1 MRETCPLYAARMSS
15 LPSSAFD
22 DAAIADARSH
32 WHWRGQ
38 ARPAFAVPPNPDQ
51 ESVWDYP
58 RPPRLEIDPREVV
71 VRWGDIEVAR
81 STRAIRALETA
92 HPPSFYIPVADIA
105 PGLLELAEGTSLCE
119 WKGPARYWS
128 LVDGPRRLAK
138 VAWSYPRPLP
148 GSEVLQDAV
157 AFYCHDLEC
166 RVGGVIVAP
175 QPGGFYGGWITPEL
189 VGPFKGEPGSEGW

>member
-1 MRETCPLYAARMSS
+1 MNPNPILV
-15 LPSSAFD
+15 
-22 DAAIADARSH
+22 ADPDTARSR
-32 WHWRGQ
+32 WPWRGQ
-38 ARPAFAVPPNPDQ
+38 ARPAFAVPPRPGQ

-71 VRWGDIEVAR
+71 IRWSGLEVAR

-92 HPPSFYIPVADIA
+92 HPPSFYIPLGDIA
-105 PGLLELAEGTSLCE
+105 PGLLVPAEGTSLCE

-128 LVDGPRRLAK
+128 LVDGERRLAK

-148 GSEVLQDAV
+148 GSELLGDGV
-157 AFYCHDLEC
+157 AFYCHALDC
-166 RVGGVIVAP
+166 SVGGDPVTP

-189 VGPFKGEPGSEGW
+189 VGPFKGEAGSEGW

>member
-1 MRETCPLYAARMSS
+1 MSS
-15 LPSSAFD
+15 LPASTRSID
-22 DAAIADARSH
+22 DLADARSH

-38 ARPAFAVPPNPDQ
+38 ARPAFATEPAPGQ

-58 RPPRLEIDPREVV
+58 RPPRLETDPREVV
-71 VRWGDIEVAR
+71 IRWGTREIAR

-92 HPPSFYIPVADIA
+92 HPPSFYLPLADIA
-105 PGLLELAEGTSLCE
+105 PGLLEPAEGRSLCE

-128 LVDGPRRLAK
+128 LVDGELRLAK
-138 VAWSYPRPLP
+138 VAWSYPDPLP
-148 GSEVLQDAV
+148 GSEMLRDWV
-157 AFYCHDLEC
+157 AFYCHALDC
-166 RVGGVIVAP
+166 TVDGASVTP